1 MLEKRGPI
9 LEPFWVIFQS
19 KNESKKRLR
28 FGIDFQWISGDFGVH
43 FGAILIH
50 FRLDFLLWRTMR
62 FR

>member
-1 MLEKRGPI
+1 MLEKKGSHFGAT
-9 LEPFWVIFQS
+9 LGHFQL

-28 FGIDFQWISGDFGVH
+28 FGIDFQWIWSDFGAH
-43 FGAILIH
+43 FGAVLIH